1 VIASADA
8 NDSRIADDVLYAA
21 KERARRENKSA
32 GQVISELARDAL
44 TGEGDSERP
53 RRDAKIAVGFR
64 PFARQGAIVTNDLIG
79 RLREDD
85 AY

>member
-1 VIASADA
+1 M
-8 NDSRIADDVLYAA
+8 
-21 KERARRENKSA
+21 
-32 GQVISELARDAL
+32 
-44 TGEGDSERP
+44 GEGDSERP